1 MNLEKTTVLP
11 INTENMT
18 QVTPKIIIKQ
28 QLQTIKILG
37 RYFNE
42 NLKLSNQI
50 NLEITLEKM

>member
-18 QVTPKIIIKQ
+18 QVTPKITIKQ

-42 NLKLSNQI
+42 N
-50 NLEITLEKM
+50 